1 MFIILLLSILRI
13 RLVFNLS
20 LRLGLLLRRFR
31 EVVVLQQFTRT
42 LPTLWNHSIPFGDSP
57 DSTSTINHQSDS
69 PVHSQ
74 AQPCRAA
81 ALCLSTTSNS
91 SLWSSSSK
99 SVIRLHR
106 TLWSQL
112 TPAMIYVQSDTTK
125 IKWAKIYANYV
136 LCISV
141 LDVEAMVYASN
152 AVLHRITEL

>member
-13 RLVFNLS
+13 RLVFNHS

-31 EVVVLQQFTRT
+31 EVVVRQQFTQT
-42 LPTLWNHSIPFGDSP
+42 LLTLWNHSIPFGDSP
-57 DSTSTINHQSDS
+57 DSASTINPQSDF
-69 PVHSQ
+69 PVRFQ
-74 AQPCRAA
+74 AHPCRAA

-91 SLWSSSSK
+91 SLWSSNSK

-106 TLWSQL
+106 TIWSQL
-112 TPAMIYVQSDTTK
+112 APAMIYVHSDTTK

-136 LCISV
+136 LYISAS
-141 LDVEAMVYASN
+141 DVEAMVYASN